1 MFWSSYDSEEES
13 PKDKNPAGEVS
24 FYDVDGM
31 AHIYTYKDTITEKLF
46 PYLHIGEPGSIKVC
60 QTDISPIVRKI
71 FVVVSVSCFCVLYAL
86 MTSVLNCMFIHY
98 MDCIKH
104 I

>member
-1 MFWSSYDSEEES
+1 MFSLYGSGKCCNCFGQAMTVKKSLQRIRIQLDYDT
-13 PKDKNPAGEVS
+13 GEVS

-60 QTDISPIVRKI
+60 QTDISPIVRTI
-71 FVVVSVSCFCVLYAL
+71 FVV
-86 MTSVLNCMFIHY
+86 
-98 MDCIKH
+98 
-104 I
+104 